1 MTLFG
6 WDASDYDVDRGLTVR
21 RVREAR
27 AAGIDFMTY
36 KGTEQSR
43 DGTFHSQYY
52 GVMLTAAKDA
62 GIPFL
67 GMYVVVHSGVSTET
81 QATTA
86 IEYADRNTP
95 WWRDFNGFFWQI
107 DLERWPTDD
116 VPPSVGVDFGR
127 EIERR
132 TGKVAIMY
140 ASRGEYGSSRLG
152 DFPRWN
158 ADYPY
163 TVAENFRRAY
173 ERAGGDR
180 GPGWVEYG
188 TPRRLPRI
196 WQYTDSAIIGSQ
208 RTTDADAFRGT
219 LDDFAEMIGA
229 RAPEGDDD
237 VLASFFGTP
246 RAGQTIDADDEFH
259 TIEWSDDD
267 ERLGYRLPAE
277 GIISQQA
284 TVDLR
289 GLEEGDIVRLR
300 AEYRRPGSSES
311 DTPLVAQERVSY
323 NPDTTGGVFVV
334 TMPNVNAE
342 LPQDAEVRLQVA
354 VRANDNDSR
363 RRLEFGDLTRMSVLV
378 FRRPS

>member
-1 MTLFG
+1 M
-6 WDASDYDVDRGLTVR
+6 
-21 RVREAR
+21 
-27 AAGIDFMTY
+27 
-36 KGTEQSR
+36 
-43 DGTFHSQYY
+43 
-52 GVMLTAAKDA
+52 
-62 GIPFL
+62 
-67 GMYVVVHSGVSTET
+67 
-81 QATTA
+81 
-86 IEYADRNTP
+86 
-95 WWRDFNGFFWQI
+95 
-107 DLERWPTDD
+107 
-116 VPPSVGVDFGR
+116 
-127 EIERR
+127 
-132 TGKVAIMY
+132 
-140 ASRGEYGSSRLG
+140 
-152 DFPRWN
+152 
-158 ADYPY
+158 
-163 TVAENFRRAY
+163 
-173 ERAGGDR
+173 
-180 GPGWVEYG
+180 
-188 TPRRLPRI
+188 
-196 WQYTDSAIIGSQ
+196 
-208 RTTDADAFRGT
+208 
-219 LDDFAEMIGA
+219 
-229 RAPEGDDD
+229 
-237 VLASFFGTP
+237 LASFFGTP